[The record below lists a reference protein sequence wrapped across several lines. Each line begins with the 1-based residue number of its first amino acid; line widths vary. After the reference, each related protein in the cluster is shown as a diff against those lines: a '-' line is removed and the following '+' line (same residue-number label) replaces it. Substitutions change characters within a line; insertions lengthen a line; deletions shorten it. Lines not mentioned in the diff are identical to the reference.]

1 MQITSLNDIIQGELL
16 NSPAISFIYN
26 VKTDVNKIQ
35 EGDLFF
41 ASNHEEIVQALANGA
56 FAVVVEDST
65 PILDS
70 EIAWIKVDNIPK
82 AIIKYIRYKLSQ
94 LEIEAYSCD
103 TITYELLKIF
113 YSNSTVEKAIWLFS
127 SNLTAILNAVND
139 IKEHDIIFS
148 NNEELLHSLYP
159 KNSAFAISAFKV
171 DNLIEHSLFETSFSY
186 RDHYFLRLRI
196 SSLFIHQFL
205 TVFEFL
211 GSNVDINKLKKL
223 NYFKPIFIDKF
234 FNACEYGK
242 SDKFILIQ
250 EKKELALNELHYIH
264 EKYKYAKTII
274 FSKEAVA
281 FENFDST
288 QVAAIED
295 IFQLLQNRPFNAVYI
310 IGFKKQK
317 IEALF
322 KNNYTTNSLL

>member
-41 ASNHEEIVQALANGA
+41 ASNHEEIQQALSNGA
-56 FAVVVEDST
+56 FAIVIEENT
-65 PILDS
+65 PILDN
-70 EIAWIKVDNIPK
+70 EIAWIKVDNIQK

-94 LEIEAYSCD
+94 LELEAYSCD
-103 TITYELLKIF
+103 AITFELFKLF
-113 YSNSTVEKAIWLFS
+113 ASTPTLTKKIWLFS
-127 SNLTAILNAVND
+127 NNLTSILNLIQD
-139 IKEHDIIFS
+139 IKEHDVIFC
-148 NNEELLHSLYP
+148 NHPQLLHSMYP
-159 KNSAFAISAFKV
+159 KNSEFCTSYFNV
-171 DNLIEHSLFETSFSY
+171 ENLIEHSLFETSFSY
-186 RDHYFLRLRI
+186 HQHYFMRLKI

-211 GSNVDINKLKKL
+211 DFNVDLNRLKKL

-242 SDKFILIQ
+242 SDKFVLIQ
-250 EKKELALNELHYIH
+250 EKKELARQELEYI
-264 EKYKYAKTII
+264 EQKYKYAKTII
-274 FSKEAVA
+274 FTKEPL
-281 FENFDST
+281 ELKNFNCIVLS
-288 QVAAIED
+288 AIED
-295 IFQLLQNRPFNAVYI
+295 IFQFLHNTSFNAIYI

-322 KNNYTTNSLL
+322 KNNYSTNSLL